1 MLDARQARRAAAT
14 KRSKHSAS
22 SSGMPE
28 SVPEDYV
35 ATFDESNRVA
45 VATGRDDD
53 GDDDVPACAFRLPD
67 ALDERRFAHALR
79 RRAFVLWW
87 LLCVAARLAE
97 STGVVESGLGTSAT
111 SRHFTAI
118 FMIFSSGAATA
129 GKRFQRACLDRTHL
143 IALAYMLL
151 THVVRV
157 VRIHG
162 LSDGAREFQMRA
174 LYATLRSSQRPV
186 AVTIFERFR
195 LGKR

>member
-53 GDDDVPACAFRLPD
+53 GDDDVPTCAFRLPD
-67 ALDERRFAHALR
+67 ASDERRFARALR
-79 RRAFVLWW
+79 RRAFVFWW
-87 LLCVAARLAE
+87 LLCVAVRLAE
-97 STGVVESGLGTSAT
+97 STGFVESGLGASAA
-111 SRHFTAI
+111 SRHFGAM

-129 GKRFQRACLDRTHL
+129 GKRFQRACLERTHL
-143 IALAYMLL
+143 IAL
-151 THVVRV
+151 
-157 VRIHG
+157 
-162 LSDGAREFQMRA
+162 
-174 LYATLRSSQRPV
+174 
-186 AVTIFERFR
+186 
-195 LGKR
+195 